1 MPDQVLSDGPSPRQ
15 GRGRR
20 RAHRLRQPANSPRH
34 QRSATPQLA
43 WGTAGTWLLHGH
55 PYTPSAWRRLSNP
68 GSPPQPAKPCP
79 VDISRGRSEM
89 KRARV
94 GQGLRSGS
102 CKKRLVTTLSSIHG
116 PGVPTAPTSVVRQ
129 LHTGGATAQTL
140 PRSQGHLQTAL
151 LTNSAKAT

>member
-102 CKKRLVTTLSSIHG
+102 CKKRLVTTLSSIHALELQR
-116 PGVPTAPTSVVRQ
+116 P
-129 LHTGGATAQTL
+129 L
-140 PRSQGHLQTAL
+140 PRSSDSYTQAEPQLRHFRDL
-151 LTNSAKAT
+151 KATCKLHF